1 MHMLHLTVTIFGMAA
16 ALFCYFLL
24 KSQDLKNF
32 LDANFKP
39 LTHLLYTGIASQT
52 IQSIHSDIQCIKL
65 NSFHFVL
72 MTYTSSAFQARTQES
87 VC

>member
-1 MHMLHLTVTIFGMAA
+1 MILSIYVAQLMHMLHLTVTIFGMAA

-39 LTHLLYTGIASQT
+39 LIPLLYTGIASQT
-52 IQSIHSDIQCIKL
+52 IHSIHSDIQCIKL
-65 NSFHFVL
+65 NSWHFPFL
-72 MTYTSSAFQARTQES
+72 S
-87 VC
+87 